1 MPSTRAPR
9 ARSSAVAQAQK
20 ANKSSQT
27 VWIVVGVIIV
37 IGLAAVLA
45 VALAQEDSSSTAG
58 PQVAEV
64 TVTGSLPPLPPTG
77 QSQAVGLDAPEVE
90 GTSFDGSTVSI
101 TNDGTPR
108 VIGFFTHWCPA
119 CREEVPLVSSWYNDG
134 GAPDDVEIMAVST
147 GVNPQGVNY
156 PPSRW
161 FERED
166 WNVPTMRDDA
176 TSSVGTAFGLSAY
189 PYWVAIDGDGKVV
202 DQLTGILSVD
212 EIEGL
217 IERARQGAN

>member
-27 VWIVVGVIIV
+27 VWIVVGVVIV

-45 VALAQEDSSSTAG
+45 IALAQEDSSGAG

-64 TVTGSLPPLPPTG
+64 EISGEPLPVLPPTG
-77 QSQAVGLDAPEVE
+77 VSIAVGSDMPEVE
-90 GTSFDGSTVSI
+90 GTAFDGSTVSI
-101 TNDGTPR
+101 TNDGTPK

-119 CREEVPLVSSWYNDG
+119 CREEVPLVSDWYNSG
-134 GAPDDVEIMAVST
+134 NAPDDVEILAVST
-147 GVNPQGVNY
+147 GVNPQAVNY

-161 FERED
+161 FEREN
-166 WNVPTMRDDA
+166 WEITTLRDDA
-176 TSSVGTAFGLSAY
+176 QSSVGNAFGLSAY
-189 PYWVAIDGDGKVV
+189 PFWVAIDADGKVV
-202 DQLTGILSVD
+202 DQVSQILQHDDLEALV
-212 EIEGL
+212 
-217 IERARQGAN
+217 ERAREGVS